1 MLLLG
6 NGVKMEPDSPVL
18 FSFAI
23 RSAAAFP
30 GLHKH
35 VCDIPCYFLSL
46 NADSDKKNL
55 PSKREQTAIHEA
67 AHVVI
72 ATMIHRGIVQEVFIS
87 DTAVDVENVSLYDEL
102 NITIHGITGGV
113 RFHEMQTTV
122 FENGL
127 IAYSGF
133 FAECE
138 NLFRYGVDLEPFLPQ
153 LRSQAAHDIDR
164 FHELL
169 VFEGLSESEIHSI
182 VINIG
187 GTLKI
192 YFDNGIFEAARVI
205 ADALLLRG
213 YLKGEDVLDLLPGL
227 P

>member
-1 MLLLG
+1 MNVG
-6 NGVKMEPDSPVL
+6 GDKGV
-18 FSFAI
+18 
-23 RSAAAFP
+23 
-30 GLHKH
+30 
-35 VCDIPCYFLSL
+35 
-46 NADSDKKNL
+46 

-67 AHVVI
+67 AHVVT
-72 ATMIHRGIVQEVFIS
+72 ATMIQRGIVQDVFIS
-87 DTAVDVENVSLYDEL
+87 DAAVDVENVSLYDEL

-113 RFHEMQTTV
+113 RFNKMQTTV

-138 NLFRYGVDLEPFLPQ
+138 NLFRCGVDLEPLLPQ

-169 VFEGLSESEIHSI
+169 VSEGLPESEIHNI

-187 GTLKI
+187 GTLKH
-192 YFDNGIFEAARVI
+192 YFDNGLWEAARVI
-205 ADALLLRG
+205 ADALLARG
-213 YLKGEDVLDLLPGL
+213 YLKGEDVLDLLPGF